1 MTPKEK
7 YQDIDASASV
17 LPEKAIINLKQLKPI
32 LFDKKYQT
40 EEYSDT
46 RKKAEEKMNA
56 MYDKIS
62 KDYPDAIKSK
72 VAKQPEPKTPQ
83 AMAQKAA
90 KQTIKQPTVK
100 NPKATAGANNRG
112 NVTKLAKEIR
122 KDGETWHA
130 AMKRAGEMI
139 NKEKGK
145 AVKKA
150 NVQYEKLKAFL
161 AKNPSIE
168 KTMVTYGKKPNQGT
182 RPLDVRRDA
191 ARVAKPKG
199 KRVSSE
205 GKTYYEYRANRTDSS
220 RKRYPYLELGGKL
233 FGAGHFAKGGYFKG
247 NEDMFLEIIEKYKT
261 QNGYDDEPMDGD
273 ETVTMANVVAKQ
285 YGFDAKKKKLFLTFA
300 DYNQG
305 NLDDE
310 EVEKIESSYAK
321 GGEFGHTFNGAGKF
335 AQGGYIVE
343 GEDYEYVNTFGIP
356 QEDFIMFVDAWHKNE
371 TSISRQA
378 EKEYF
383 DILKSLEDKYGVDM
397 ITDIIIY
404 VEDTHDSN
412 SEVGKLVQE
421 LGHLEAAYEAE
432 SSEDYR
438 KDILRQIRFINNEL
452 KQLGAEYY
460 ASRYVDFAKGGKT
473 NNGHDLPNTVEE
485 YFSAMNNF
493 SMKLGEAEANFA
505 NDNGASYQKLLAE
518 RDEFFEKVKA
528 KWYAE
533 LNEAEGNFAKDG
545 GKSYEAA
552 LKKLEDARIRFA
564 KGGKID
570 VTIDE
575 VRENGEFMDSYMI
588 DESQTVSNAGEQ
600 ESWLYKGKNYLIT
613 VWNSRAVEHYDGQEE
628 IDIDEDYGSYAKGGK
643 TKSKTYKVKIYSSD
657 TPNTFIME
665 KTFTDEKSAVD
676 YAYSVDDMNDDG
688 LYAHLYGFNSA
699 GNKVVTVKYFNHYD
713 EDKDIELDEDYVKSL
728 PKTKDCTS
736 WQVDFYTASEPKN
749 KLLLSKK
756 VATLRKAASLAYGL
770 TEEPLYSLINNELY
784 EEYEHDYFAK
794 GGKTNNGDNLP
805 NTVEE
810 YFAAMNNFSMRL
822 GEAEANFAN
831 DNGASYQ
838 RVLAE
843 RDEFFE
849 KTKAKWYAE
858 LNEAEGNFA
867 KDGGKSYE
875 AALKKLDD
883 ARLRFAKGGFID
895 LTKNKNK
902 AAFTADFNNEFWVL
916 ETIFR
921 EKHNYLS
928 GISQYLGIDKSL
940 VKEKL
945 DALVKK
951 GWVRVEENTA
961 KPHLNQYY
969 VTEKGKNEYSKDKY
983 WSYDIIKNKVERY
996 KNGELV
1002 DIVDVYGFNI
1012 YMNGAFRNMNGIYYD
1027 SRREATQRAKE
1038 IIKLLQ
1044 DVNYKE
1050 PRNFGLFAKGGKV
1063 KGRLSDTHK
1072 YVPNRM
1078 IQEIEVE
1085 RRGKTSFIDGA
1096 DILDGVYVRKGVK
1109 FAHGGSMPHV
1119 HSKKHRNG

>member
-17 LPEKAIINLKQLKPI
+17 LPEKAIINLQQLKPI

-56 MYDKIS
+56 MYDKIA

-100 NPKATAGANNRG
+100 NPKATAGATKRG

-182 RPLDVRRDA
+182 RPLDVKRDA

-233 FGAGHFAKGGYFKG
+233 FGAGHFAKGG
-247 NEDMFLEIIEKYKT
+247 
-261 QNGYDDEPMDGD
+261 
-273 ETVTMANVVAKQ
+273 
-285 YGFDAKKKKLFLTFA
+285 
-300 DYNQG
+300 
-305 NLDDE
+305 
-310 EVEKIESSYAK
+310 
-321 GGEFGHTFNGAGKF
+321 EFGHTFNGAGKF
-335 AQGGYIVE
+335 AEGGYLPKGANYQSYTPQ
-343 GEDYEYVNTFGIP
+343 GEDYEYRNFFGIE
-356 QEDFIMFVDAWHKNE
+356 QGDFEKIVDVWHQDENNH
-371 TSISRQA
+371 A
-378 EKEYF
+378 
-383 DILKSLEDKYGVDM
+383 KYGNVYDKTISDM
-397 ITDIIIY
+397 EAKYGFDKIDAVISHI
-404 VEDTHDSN
+404 EDVHN
-412 SEVGKLVQE
+412 LHKMY
-421 LGHLEAAYEAE
+421 H
-432 SSEDYR
+432 EDY
-438 KDILRQIRFINNEL
+438 
-452 KQLGAEYY
+452 
-460 ASRYVDFAKGGKT
+460 
-473 NNGHDLPNTVEE
+473 
-485 YFSAMNNF
+485 
-493 SMKLGEAEANFA
+493 
-505 NDNGASYQKLLAE
+505 
-518 RDEFFEKVKA
+518 
-528 KWYAE
+528 
-533 LNEAEGNFAKDG
+533 
-545 GKSYEAA
+545 
-552 LKKLEDARIRFA
+552 FA

-613 VWNSRAVEHYDGQEE
+613 VWNNRAEEHYDGQEE
-628 IDIDEDYGSYAKGGK
+628 IAIDEDYGSYAKGG
-643 TKSKTYKVKIYSSD
+643 
-657 TPNTFIME
+657 NT
-665 KTFTDEKSAVD
+665 
-676 YAYSVDDMNDDG
+676 
-688 LYAHLYGFNSA
+688 
-699 GNKVVTVKYFNHYD
+699 NK
-713 EDKDIELDEDYVKSL
+713 
-728 PKTKDCTS
+728 
-736 WQVDFYTASEPKN
+736 
-749 KLLLSKK
+749 
-756 VATLRKAASLAYGL
+756 
-770 TEEPLYSLINNELY
+770 
-784 EEYEHDYFAK
+784 
-794 GGKTNNGDNLP
+794 GDNLP

-822 GEAEANFAN
+822 GEAEANFVN

-849 KTKAKWYAE
+849 KVKAKWYAE

-883 ARLRFAKGGFID
+883 ARLRFAKGGKISDVKWSNDENKRLGIWLLTSVDGNKILKMSSNGMELEKNVMDYYNKKGSVAKMTYNEDADEGLAWVTFSDLYQEVQSVYAKGGTTKGHTKYVVRQDIIDAGESVPVGNTYVSSGVYEGRYNDDGSFEIKHNGKWHEAESIDWETYAKGGFID

-928 GISQYLGIDKSL
+928 GISQYLGIEKSL

-996 KNGELV
+996 TNGELV

-1027 SRREATQRAKE
+1027 SRKEATQRAKE

-1050 PRNFGLFAKGGKV
+1050 PRNFGLFAKGGEITPKVNSQIVERAKIIYADNNGSTKEDFDMAYHQAIREAGYNVEEFISTMKNIGADYGHEGDDYYAKGGKV

-1096 DILDGVYVRKGVK
+1096 DILDGVYVKKGVK

>member
-17 LPEKAIINLKQLKPI
+17 LPEKAIINLQQLKPI

-56 MYDKIS
+56 MYDKIY

-83 AMAQKAA
+83 AIAQKAA

-100 NPKATAGANNRG
+100 NPKATAGATKRG

-182 RPLDVRRDA
+182 RPLDVKRDA
-191 ARVAKPKG
+191 ARIAKPKG

-233 FGAGHFAKGGYFKG
+233 FGAGYFAKGGYLPKG
-247 NEDMFLEIIEKYKT
+247 ANYKSYTAKGENYEYRNFFGIEQSDFEKIVDVWHEHEKNHSQYASIYNKTISDMQAKYGSDTIDAVISHIEDVHNLHKMYNEDY
-261 QNGYDDEPMDGD
+261 
-273 ETVTMANVVAKQ
+273 
-285 YGFDAKKKKLFLTFA
+285 
-300 DYNQG
+300 
-305 NLDDE
+305 
-310 EVEKIESSYAK
+310 YAK

-335 AQGGYIVE
+335 A
-343 GEDYEYVNTFGIP
+343 
-356 QEDFIMFVDAWHKNE
+356 
-371 TSISRQA
+371 
-378 EKEYF
+378 
-383 DILKSLEDKYGVDM
+383 
-397 ITDIIIY
+397 
-404 VEDTHDSN
+404 
-412 SEVGKLVQE
+412 
-421 LGHLEAAYEAE
+421 
-432 SSEDYR
+432 
-438 KDILRQIRFINNEL
+438 
-452 KQLGAEYY
+452 
-460 ASRYVDFAKGGKT
+460 KGGKT
-473 NNGHDLPNTVEE
+473 NNGHNLPNTVEE
-485 YFSAMNNF
+485 YFATMNDF

-552 LKKLEDARIRFA
+552 LKKLEDARFRFA
-564 KGGKID
+564 KGGIID

-643 TKSKTYKVKIYSSD
+643 TKSKTYKVKIYSTD
-657 TPNTFIME
+657 YRNTFIME
-665 KTFTDEKSAVD
+665 KTFTNEKAAV
-676 YAYSVDDMNDDG
+676 YFAYSVDDMNDDG
-688 LYAHLYGFNSA
+688 FYYNVYGLDANGKKLIKVYGLYEHVDDDS
-699 GNKVVTVKYFNHYD
+699 D
-713 EDKDIELDEDYVKSL
+713 EVADEDYIKKH
-728 PKTKDCTS
+728 PKYKDCVS
-736 WQVDFYTASEPKN
+736 WQVDMRVASYPTN
-749 KLLLSKK
+749 KTIMTKTFD
-756 VATLRKAASLAYGL
+756 TLRKAVKLVDTL
-770 TEEPLYSLINNELY
+770 ENEPLYSLINGEFY
-784 EEYEHDYFAK
+784 DEYEHDYFAK
-794 GGKTNNGDNLP
+794 GGKTKSYSKYVVRKELLDENTSVPVGDTYVSDGVYEGRYNDDG
-805 NTVEE
+805 TFEIK
-810 YFAAMNNFSMRL
+810 MK
-822 GEAEANFAN
+822 GKWHEAESI
-831 DNGASYQ
+831 DW
-838 RVLAE
+838 
-843 RDEFFE
+843 E
-849 KTKAKWYAE
+849 KY
-858 LNEAEGNFA
+858 
-867 KDGGKSYE
+867 
-875 AALKKLDD
+875 
-883 ARLRFAKGGFID
+883 AKGGEITPKVNAEIVKRAEVIYANNNGS
-895 LTKNKNK
+895 TKE
-902 AAFTADFNNEFWVL
+902 DFDRAYHQA
-916 ETIFR
+916 I
-921 EKHNYLS
+921 
-928 GISQYLGIDKSL
+928 
-940 VKEKL
+940 
-945 DALVKK
+945 
-951 GWVRVEENTA
+951 
-961 KPHLNQYY
+961 
-969 VTEKGKNEYSKDKY
+969 
-983 WSYDIIKNKVERY
+983 
-996 KNGELV
+996 
-1002 DIVDVYGFNI
+1002 
-1012 YMNGAFRNMNGIYYD
+1012 
-1027 SRREATQRAKE
+1027 REAGYNVGEFISTMKNIGADYGHE
-1038 IIKLLQ
+1038 EE
-1044 DVNYKE
+1044 DYY
-1050 PRNFGLFAKGGKV
+1050 AKGGKV

-1096 DILDGVYVRKGVK
+1096 DILDGVYVKKGVK
-1109 FAHGGSMPHV
+1109 FADGGLIRLKIKNLDAFDKYYDEVGYTLDELSLPLQDKNKVWYSVTNDKSIADGLIKDGYVELYTPVMFAHGGTMPHI